1 MIRIVYR
8 TGEEGLVSP
17 KFLDILLFLQQVQ
30 LFERTD
36 GWVIVG
42 VDKLRNSNPD
52 LYCGPNLRRH
62 EPTPLPA
69 PIKSTFL
76 PGNHAYYQ

>member
-17 KFLDILLFLQQVQ
+17 KFLDILLYLQQVQ
-30 LFERTD
+30 LFKRTD

-42 VDKLRNSNPD
+42 VDKLRNSNSD
-52 LYCGPNLRRH
+52 HYCGPNTRKH

-69 PIKSTFL
+69 PIKTTFL
-76 PGNHAYYQ
+76 VGNQAYYQ